1 MAGAHQF
8 WYTSPMTGQARLRVR
23 FFRTT
28 SGNEPVRAW
37 LKGLPGDDR
46 RIIGH
51 DIKTL
56 QFGWPL
62 GLPLIRKLETDLWEV
77 RSVLRDRTARVL
89 FTVDGDRALLLH
101 GFIKKSQRTQSSDL
115 QLARQRLRALRG
127 RS

>member
-1 MAGAHQF
+1 
-8 WYTSPMTGQARLRVR
+8 MTGEARLRVR

-28 SGNEPVRAW
+28 SGNEPVRVW
-37 LKGLPGDDR
+37 LKGLPRDDR
-46 RIIGH
+46 RIIGE

-62 GLPLIRKLETDLWEV
+62 GLPLIRKLETDVWEV

-89 FTVDGDRALLLH
+89 FTVDGDRVFLLH
-101 GFIKKSQRTQSSDL
+101 GFVKKSPRTPSSDL

-127 RS
+127 